1 MTALVHNATRLIGK
15 GHTMIHTHGQ
25 SRILLLEDTAQL
37 NQIGTTAQVR
47 GLSKVAIGEDVARTQ
62 VNEVCARGK
71 LLRQLNHIVISA
83 CRERT
88 STEGESV
95 MLVGNS
101 IQEPL
106 DILLGTNDT
115 WQAQNLDRGIV
126 GVNTH
131 VHVALLANRHD
142 SLEEVL
148 HVGTQLSLV
157 DAFIQIEELAELLY
171 RSLVV
176 LAEVTAY
183 ESLSLNHDILNQ
195 LVVLLGCHG
204 LSQLVA
210 LSNHAATFAPSL
222 GELELLPFLASTW
235 TLQDINVEISK
246 FGIVEI
252 EVSGTVGV
260 VVEQVGASPV

>member
-1 MTALVHNATRLIGK
+1 
-15 GHTMIHTHGQ
+15 
-25 SRILLLEDTAQL
+25 
-37 NQIGTTAQVR
+37 
-47 GLSKVAIGEDVARTQ
+47 
-62 VNEVCARGK
+62 
-71 LLRQLNHIVISA
+71 
-83 CRERT
+83 
-88 STEGESV
+88 

-157 DAFIQIEELAELLY
+157 DALIQVEELAELLY

-176 LAEVTAY
+176 LAEVT
-183 ESLSLNHDILNQ
+183 
-195 LVVLLGCHG
+195 
-204 LSQLVA
+204 
-210 LSNHAATFAPSL
+210 
-222 GELELLPFLASTW
+222 
-235 TLQDINVEISK
+235 
-246 FGIVEI
+246 
-252 EVSGTVGV
+252 
-260 VVEQVGASPV
+260 

>member
-1 MTALVHNATRLIGK
+1 MTVTALVHNSTRLIGK

-25 SRILLLEDTAQL
+25 SGILLLEDTAQL
-37 NQIGTTAQVR
+37 DQVGTTAQVR

-71 LLRQLNHIVISA
+71 LLSQLNHIVISA

-95 MLVGNS
+95 MLVGHS

-106 DILLGTNDT
+106 DILLGTYDT

-126 GVNTH
+126 GVHTH

-176 LAEVTAY
+176 LAEVS
-183 ESLSLNHDILNQ
+183 ES
-195 LVVLLGCHG
+195 
-204 LSQLVA
+204 
-210 LSNHAATFAPSL
+210 
-222 GELELLPFLASTW
+222 
-235 TLQDINVEISK
+235 
-246 FGIVEI
+246 
-252 EVSGTVGV
+252 
-260 VVEQVGASPV
+260 